1 MKIPKALKYVEQMR
15 NIGYLTGYVRHIN
28 KLDKETWHC
37 RQITDS
43 NVFLL
48 QQTKNIE
55 QAIPIYLPEGVPLP
69 ADKSPVTIAIHAFG
83 FTDPITGEQTIRIKS
98 LNIARPSI
106 RAMPPSMVWNL
117 NANKKFGDDD
127 FNPFGKGGVLKDDI
141 KAETEGT
148 DSEFSESEQAI
159 QDILETSK
167 GRVDTRLGQ
176 NANVMMIAGF
186 LDSFKK
192 FLPSEH
198 RVNTFWDLSL
208 RQHEQA
214 QKNVPV
220 RVYTP
225 DMKGLGSKLKRGLPV
240 AITSQVRVKV
250 TPNDDKD
257 GQPEG
262 VVYLRTDDVQA
273 ANRVQDIL
281 AVPAWYTIMVN
292 EQKELR
298 KKQTASMMERAAKQ
312 AESTP
317 EAGDVDEQRKAMMA
331 KINQ

>member
-15 NIGYLTGYVRHIN
+15 NIGYLTGFVRHMN
-28 KLDKETWHC
+28 KLNKETWHS
-37 RQITDS
+37 RQIKDS

-48 QQTKNIE
+48 QQTGNIE

-83 FTDPITGEQTIRIKS
+83 FTDPVTGEQTIRIKS

-117 NANKKFGDDD
+117 DANKKFGNDD

-141 KAETEGT
+141 KAEAEDG
-148 DSEFSESEQAI
+148 DSEFGESEKAI
-159 QDILETSK
+159 QEMLEASK
-167 GRVDTRLGQ
+167 GRLDTRLGQ

-198 RVNTFWDLSL
+198 RVNTFWDLNL

-214 QKNVPV
+214 DRSVPV

-225 DMKGLGSKLKRGLPV
+225 DMKGLGSKLKRGMPV

-250 TPNDDKD
+250 TPNDDKE

-262 VVYLRTDDVQA
+262 VVYLRTDDVQG
-273 ANRVQDIL
+273 ANRIQDIL
-281 AVPAWYTIMVN
+281 AIPSWYTTMRD
-292 EQKELR
+292 EQEELR
-298 KKQTASMMERAAKQ
+298 KKQRASMMERSAKQ
-312 AESTP
+312 AEATP
-317 EAGDVDEQRKAMMA
+317 EAGGVDEQRKAMMD
-331 KINQ
+331 KINS